1 MLLAAE
7 ECGRAMPPGRP
18 LIILVE
24 PWELVGTPGESLTVR
39 DAPHVTV
46 VPFLT
51 QHVSWSLAMPPDR
64 RSFLK
69 TSAVVAAATAIRLKP
84 AQATRLRDA
93 RQYLELRAYR
103 LKPGAPHGLLDS
115 YLEQALI
122 PALNRRGVRAVGV
135 FTEPDAPDGPT
146 VWVLIPHP
154 SLESIGTINASINTD
169 AAVIAAGMDYL
180 RSPTKANPAFD
191 RVDTWIHL
199 SFAGLPR
206 LEVPALASNNQ
217 ARVFELRIY
226 ESFSE
231 LTALKKIDMFNAGEI
246 DVMKE
251 VHLSPVFYGQA
262 LAGRDLPHLSY
273 MLCSADREAHKKN
286 WQAFLDHPTWKRL
299 VADPQYADTVSKI
312 TSRFLVP
319 AAFSQI

>member
-1 MLLAAE
+1 MLIPADSFAGIITSLAHVDAISLMSLDR
-7 ECGRAMPPGRP
+7 RA
-18 LIILVE
+18 
-24 PWELVGTPGESLTVR
+24 
-39 DAPHVTV
+39 
-46 VPFLT
+46 FLT
-51 QHVSWSLAMPPDR
+51 
-64 RSFLK
+64 
-69 TSAVVAAATAIRLKP
+69 TSSAIVAGVALSADTLTAASAKES
-84 AQATRLRDA
+84 

-103 LKPGAPHGLLDS
+103 LKPGAPHTLLDG
-115 YLEQALI
+115 YLEKALI
-122 PALNRRGVRAVGV
+122 PALNRRGVRTVGV
-135 FTEPDAPDGPT
+135 FTEPDASDGVA

-154 SLESIGTINASINTD
+154 SLESIGSINASLNTD
-169 AAVIAAGMDYL
+169 PAVIAAGTDYL
-180 RSPTKANPAFD
+180 RTPTKANPAFD

-206 LEVPALASNNQ
+206 LEVPALARNNQ
-217 ARVFELRIY
+217 TRVFELRIY

-273 MLCSADREAHKKN
+273 MLCSADRETHKKN

-319 AAFSQI
+319 TAYSQI